1 MPPQSDL
8 ARQILKDL
16 YNFDFLDLGRESQE
30 RDLERGLVSHIR
42 EFLLELGAG
51 FAFVGSQY
59 HLVVGNKDFYLDLL
73 FYHLKLRCYVVIDLK
88 ISDFEPD
95 FVGKM
100 NFYLSAVDDLLRHP
114 DDQPTIGI
122 ILCKGRNRLIAEY
135 TLRNIQ
141 TPMGVATYHLTEAL
155 PENFRGQLPTVAEI
169 EAKLQGAS
177 QALDDDEDEG

>member
-122 ILCKGRNRLIAEY
+122 ILCKTRDKAIAEY
-135 TLRNIQ
+135 ALRDFTKPI
-141 TPMGVATYHLTEAL
+141 GVSVFQLTAAL
-155 PENFRGQLPTVAEI
+155 PDEVKSSLPTIEELEAELTAADS
-169 EAKLQGAS
+169 EP
-177 QALDDDEDEG
+177 